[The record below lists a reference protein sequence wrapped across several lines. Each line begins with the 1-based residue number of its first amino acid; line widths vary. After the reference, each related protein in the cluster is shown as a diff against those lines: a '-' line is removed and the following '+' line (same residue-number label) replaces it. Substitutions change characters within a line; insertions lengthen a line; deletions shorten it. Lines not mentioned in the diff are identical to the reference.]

1 MVLGSFIY
9 QVAFTIWNMG
19 YASAAAIILFLIVL
33 LVTLFQFKNESKY
46 TND

>member
-1 MVLGSFIY
+1 MEYGYDGLIYSLGFL
-9 QVAFTIWNMG
+9 VGWP
-19 YASAAAIILFLIVL
+19 IILFLIVL